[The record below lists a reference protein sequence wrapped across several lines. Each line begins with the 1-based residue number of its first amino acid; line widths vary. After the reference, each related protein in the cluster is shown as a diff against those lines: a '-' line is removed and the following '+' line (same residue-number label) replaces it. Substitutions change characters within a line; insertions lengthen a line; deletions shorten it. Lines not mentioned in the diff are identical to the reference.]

1 MMTRLYIN
9 DIKIFSCD
17 QRKTHLI
24 CNALLTTIYKSGVCQ
39 GSKIQS
45 ILKKNVNSPREALQQ
60 SRCRVSKTSFS
71 LQPSYGKKYNIAN
84 TIVLNLYLAAGSILE
99 LKKCSGA
106 LESSA
111 VFQFYRLVK

>member
-1 MMTRLYIN
+1 MTRLYIN

-39 GSKIQS
+39 GSKIVNFE
-45 ILKKNVNSPREALQQ
+45 KKVNSPREALQQ

-99 LKKCSGA
+99 LKKDYSGA
-106 LESSA
+106 LASSA
-111 VFQFYRLVK
+111 VFQFYCWVK